1 MRIIT
6 VGREFS
12 SGGRE
17 LGKRLADALGFA
29 YYDREIITEIAK
41 RTNLDENYV
50 ADKLEKGIVPE
61 FNITYGHTF
70 LYSYMPM
77 QNDIKIL
84 VSERELIQE
93 IAEKGEDFVIV
104 GRNADVI
111 LKNYK
116 PFNLFVYA
124 DMPSKIKRCQE
135 RADKTENYTPKEL
148 EKKIKQIDTGRAKRR
163 ELITDSKWGR
173 KESYDLCI
181 NTSNIVIKDIVP
193 LIAEYALSRFERN
206 EK

>member
-1 MRIIT
+1 MRIVT

-17 LGKRLADALGFA
+17 LGKRLADELNMA
-29 YYDREIITEIAK
+29 YYDREIITEIAE
-41 RTNLDENYV
+41 RTKLDENYV
-50 ADKLEKGIVPE
+50 ANKLEKGIEPE

-84 VSERELIQE
+84 VSEQELIKE
-93 IAEKGEDFVIV
+93 IAERGEDFVIV

-111 LKNYK
+111 LKKYN

-124 DMPSKIKRCQE
+124 DMPSKIKRC
-135 RADKTENYTPKEL
+135 RARAHENEKFTDREL
-148 EKKIKQIDTGRAKRR
+148 EKKIKQIDAGRAKRR
-163 ELITDSKWGR
+163 ELITDSKWGK
-173 KESYDLCI
+173 KECYDLCI
-181 NTSNIVIKDIVP
+181 NTSNITIKDMVP
-193 LIAEYALSRFERN
+193 FVALYARKWFER
-206 EK
+206 E